1 MEIIFDFKT
10 VLYIAAAVVGIVSGA
25 IILYYGFRYNPANH
39 PLGITQLCL
48 GLNVWAVFVVTSGL
62 IVHLPFW
69 YRMGNC
75 FSMLFIPMAYLYV
88 VFFTRR
94 RSWKWYDML
103 HLIPVVIYIVD
114 YWPIFLMPA
123 AEKKLLIQQGIRN
136 LDGMMEF
143 RDSRFF
149 GPHFYWEFRTALFS
163 IYWVAKVVILVKWL
177 RSQPTLSPQIKIWR
191 NWIFSFLVCQL
202 AMLIIHF
209 FSLVT
214 TIQFKVISGLLVALS
229 MLITLVI
236 FFFPSI
242 LYGIK
247 LPEPLLA
254 KPKILSRT
262 QITEEGKQKMEEA
275 LLKMEALLEEKKNF
289 LTEGYSVHN
298 FSEDINI
305 PAYQISKILAT
316 LKGFGFV
323 DYINQKRIKYCIA
336 KLDDGAW
343 NKFTLEAVATECGF
357 SNRNTFTQAFI
368 KFQGDTPSMY
378 RRRSKKIIKPKA

>member
-1 MEIIFDFKT
+1 
-10 VLYIAAAVVGIVSGA
+10 
-25 IILYYGFRYNPANH
+25 
-39 PLGITQLCL
+39 
-48 GLNVWAVFVVTSGL
+48 
-62 IVHLPFW
+62 
-69 YRMGNC
+69 
-75 FSMLFIPMAYLYV
+75 MLFIPMAYLYV